1 MQRASDYL
9 GQTGPFCKQLPGYQ
23 VRENQL
29 NLCDAIE
36 DALEA
41 GDVLAAEAGTGI
53 GKTFA
58 YLLPALLSGKKIVIS
73 TGTRHLQDQLF
84 HSDLPRVIKALAI
97 QSQPALL
104 KGRSNYLCLHRLDM
118 APHLGFINRETRSFL
133 TEVNEWSKLTE
144 SGDISELDTVPEDSY
159 IWPMV
164 TSTADNCL
172 GGECSEWEKCY
183 IVNARKKAQEAD
195 IVVINHHLLLADMT
209 LKNEGFA
216 ELLPEADAFVIDEAH
231 QLYDVAAR
239 FFGDV
244 VSSRQLISL
253 ARDTIAEQVNDA
265 SDMAELREYAEE
277 MEKAARDFRISLGDR
292 GLRDGWLNI
301 NGKASVK
308 QSLNALAS
316 TLQDLITVLLTAAER
331 SRGLEQCCER
341 AQNIMA
347 RMKLFQKEHSNVSED
362 EEQSVLWYE
371 TYTKSFMLHAT
382 PIDVASIFREHTNN
396 FSATWVFT
404 SATLQVNKKFEH
416 FANNIGLE
424 DYKSGVWDS
433 PFNYDKQSLLY
444 LPENLPQP
452 SEQTYTKEL
461 MQAAVPVLKASEGR
475 AFVLFTSYRAMNL
488 ARDYLKQMLPYE
500 LLVQGDLP
508 KHQLLEKFRQ
518 TDNAV
523 LLGTSSFWEG
533 VDVRGESLS
542 CVIIDKLP
550 FASPG
555 DPVMQARIDTIKRN
569 GGQPFMEFQ
578 VPQAV
583 IALKQ
588 GVGRLIRDVNDF
600 GIVMI
605 GDPRLRQKSYGK
617 IFLNSLPSM
626 PVTAN
631 VNDVERFFNRDES
644 EEVFV
649 PDQSSPDQAGP
660 HQANSEQAK
669 EDDCMGEP
677 DMSLHGVSI
686 DDLDMQ
692 ETV

>member
-9 GQTGPFCKQLPGYQ
+9 GQSGPFCKQLPGYQ
-23 VRENQL
+23 VRKNQL
-29 NLCDAIE
+29 DLCDAIDE
-36 DALEA
+36 TLDS
-41 GDVLAAEAGTGI
+41 GGVLAAEAGTGI

-58 YLLPALLSGKKIVIS
+58 YLVPSLLSGKKIIIS

-133 TEVNEWSKLTE
+133 SEVNEWAKLTT

-172 GGECSEWEKCY
+172 GGDCDDWEKCY
-183 IVNARKKAQEAD
+183 IVNARKKAQAAD
-195 IVVINHHLLLADMT
+195 VVVINHHLLLADMT

-216 ELLPEADAFVIDEAH
+216 ELLPEADAFIIDEAH

-239 FFGDV
+239 FFGNV

-265 SDMAELREYAEE
+265 SDMAELRDYAEE
-277 MEKAARDFRISLGDR
+277 LEKAARDFRIVLGDR
-292 GLRDGWLNI
+292 GLRDAWLNI
-301 NGKASVK
+301 QNKVSVK
-308 QSLNALAS
+308 QTLDALAM
-316 TLQDLITVLLTAAER
+316 TLQDLVAALQTAAER

-341 AQNIMA
+341 ALGLQA
-347 RMKLFQKEHSNVSED
+347 RLKEFQTMEHSAADGVAAESTGADDSER
-362 EEQSVLWYE
+362 SVLWYE

-382 PIDVASIFREHTNN
+382 PIDVASIFRQHTDN
-396 FSATWVFT
+396 FSATWLFT
-404 SATLQVNKKFEH
+404 SATLQVNNQFGH
-416 FANNIGLE
+416 FAHNIGLE
-424 DYKSGVWDS
+424 DYNSGVWDS
-433 PFNYDKQSLLY
+433 PFDYSKQSLLY

-452 SEQTYTKEL
+452 SEQTYTREL
-461 MQAAVPVLKASEGR
+461 MQAALPVLTASEGR

-583 IALKQ
+583 ITLKQ
-588 GVGRLIRDVNDF
+588 GVGRLIRDVTDY

-605 GDPRLRQKSYGK
+605 GDPRLKQKSYGR
-617 IFLNSLPSM
+617 IFLNSLPAM
-626 PVTAN
+626 PITSDIK
-631 VNDVERFFNRDES
+631 DVENFFKNIKSADKSITDSTASDAS
-644 EEVFV
+644 E
-649 PDQSSPDQAGP
+649 
-660 HQANSEQAK
+660 HQ
-669 EDDCMGEP
+669 MTTP
-677 DMSLHGVSI
+677 
-686 DDLDMQ
+686 
-692 ETV
+692 ETA